1 VIVIATVIGMLINF
15 IGINPIDA
23 LFWTAVINGFVAPPL
38 MVLIMLIAN
47 NRAVMQER
55 TNGLAVNILGRHATA
70 VRLGRSRVRSSGP
83 RSAVPR
89 AP

>member
-1 VIVIATVIGMLINF
+1 
-15 IGINPIDA
+15 
-23 LFWTAVINGFVAPPL
+23 

-55 TNGLAVNILGRHATA
+55 TNGLAVNILGWLATA